1 MYFVY
6 LDIGNHINLK
16 IKDMKINELQKGME
30 AIVTDQITY
39 FHHPTISPPISGK
52 IKFESIEKDI
62 EGYIYV
68 TLEGRSTGIRSLVPY
83 TCIIEGLLDKDKWFK
98 KK

>member
-62 EGYIYV
+62 
-68 TLEGRSTGIRSLVPY
+68 
-83 TCIIEGLLDKDKWFK
+83 FM
-98 KK
+98 